1 MNHKKKND
9 KLDFIKRLKF
19 CFSKDSAKIMKKEDN
34 EKILEE
40 IFISHI
46 SDKDIIF
53 GIYITN
59 SQKSVIGK

>member
-1 MNHKKKND
+1 
-9 KLDFIKRLKF
+9 
-19 CFSKDSAKIMKKEDN
+19 MKKEDN